1 MDYLLPLLI
10 SFVLSL
16 ITIVLSRP
24 IAIKAGLVDLP
35 NESRKLHDG
44 EIPLVGGIGIYI
56 SILTASMMFFTHS
69 QVLNVYLVAAAMV
82 LFVGSL
88 DDRYDLSVK
97 VRIVAQV
104 LIASLMIFGTE
115 LHFTTLGNIIG
126 FTNIELGFLG
136 ASFTILAIIGGIN
149 AVNMMDGID
158 GLAGSVSLI
167 AFTGMAFLLHRADSE
182 WVLLPILFIPALLAY
197 LIFNLSSHI
206 SLTKVFMGD
215 AGNMFIGLTLVWLM
229 VIGTTGVEPAFRPV
243 TALYL
248 LAIPLMD
255 MAAIMY
261 RRFKKGQSP
270 FKADRE
276 HLHHIFERAGFTR
289 EQTLVLIST
298 TGALFAVV
306 GCLADVY
313 NVPEWIMFTAF
324 ILVFIVYNSALQN
337 VWSVVKFFR
346 KA

>member
-16 ITIVLSRP
+16 ITIFLTRP
-24 IAIKAGLVDLP
+24 IAIRAGLVDLP
-35 NESRKLHDG
+35 NGGRKLHVG

-56 SILTASMMFFTHS
+56 SILTASMIFFSHS
-69 QVLNVYLVAAAMV
+69 QELNIYLVAAAMV

-97 VRIVAQV
+97 VRLIAQV
-104 LIASLMIFGTE
+104 IVASLMIFGTE
-115 LHFTTLGNIIG
+115 QHFTSLGYIIG
-126 FTNIELGFLG
+126 FTSIELGFLG
-136 ASFTILAIIGGIN
+136 ALFTIVAIIGGIN

-167 AFTGMAFLLHRADSE
+167 AFTSIAFLLHRADSE
-182 WVLLPILFIPALLAY
+182 WVLLPILFIPALIAY
-197 LIFNLSSHI
+197 LIFNLSSHT

-229 VIGTTGVEPAFRPV
+229 VIGTNASEPAFKPV

-261 RRFKKGQSP
+261 RRLKKGLSP

-289 EQTLVLIST
+289 EQTLVLISA
-298 TGALFAVV
+298 TGALFAII
-306 GCLADVY
+306 GCWADI
-313 NVPEWIMFTAF
+313 NDIPEWIMFVGF
-324 ILVFIVYNSALQN
+324 IAVFFAYNFALQN
-337 VWSVVKFFR
+337 IWNVIKFFR
-346 KA
+346 NF

>member
-56 SILTASMMFFTHS
+56 SILTASMLFFEHS

-97 VRIVAQV
+97 IRLVAQV
-104 LIASLMIFGTE
+104 IIASLMIFGTE
-115 LHFTTLGNIIG
+115 QHFTSLGSITG
-126 FTNIELGFLG
+126 FTNVELGFLG
-136 ASFTILAIIGGIN
+136 ASFTIVAIIGGIN

-167 AFTGMAFLLHRADSE
+167 AFTSIAFLLHRAESE
-182 WVLLPILFIPALLAY
+182 WVLLPILFIPALIAY
-197 LIFNLSSHI
+197 LIFNLSSHT

-229 VIGTTGVEPAFRPV
+229 VIGTNDLEQAFRPV

-248 LAIPLMD
+248 FAIPLMD

-276 HLHHIFERAGFTR
+276 HLHHIFERAGFSR
-289 EQTLVLIST
+289 EQTLVLISSISA
-298 TGALFAVV
+298 GFAII
-306 GCLADVY
+306 GCWAEVN
-313 NVPEWIMFTAF
+313 NVPEWIMFLGF
-324 ILVFIVYNSALQN
+324 ISVFVVYNFALQN
-337 VWSVVKFFR
+337 VWSILKFFR
-346 KA
+346 KS